1 MRKNL
6 ILISLF
12 IVLLSSCGLGY
23 NGSQVSS
30 LLFRDEYRK
39 VINVLNRDTAGLR
52 VPDDVPFLYKA
63 ELGKYSSDIL
73 AEYYYYRA
81 YTGLKKYKKAI
92 EHIVKYLEKTGH
104 DRPYFE
110 SHIALIDMC
119 YVMFNHPEYS
129 IKLLEESLIE
139 DRHNSQLKVMLASL
153 YEYEAYWGGGD
164 WQKAIDLYDEIEM
177 SLDSSQRTLLNYWKS
192 KIYGDSDK
200 ALSEITKSLERSGYT
215 DLEDLRRRAEIYER
229 RKDYEAAIDDYTRM
243 VEVSGES
250 YRAYYGR
257 GNCYE
262 VLGDTL
268 SARIDRERAEH
279 LQDSVLRERFVRDST
294 ESSFSM
300 RNRI

>member
-12 IVLLSSCGLGY
+12 IGLLSSCGLGY

-104 DRPYFE
+104 
-110 SHIALIDMC
+110 IALVDMC
-119 YVMFNHPEYS
+119 YVMFYHPEYS

-139 DRHNSQLKVMLASL
+139 DRRNSQLKVMLASM

-164 WQKAIDLYDEIEM
+164 WQKAIDLYDEIEA
-177 SLDSSQRTLLNYWKS
+177 SLDSGQRTLLNYWKS
-192 KIYGDSDK
+192 NIYGDSDK
-200 ALSEITKSLERSGYT
+200 ALSEITKSLEKSGYT
-215 DLEDLRRRAEIYER
+215 DLEDLQRRAGIYES
-229 RKDYEAAIDDYTRM
+229 RKDYEAAIEDYTRM
-243 VEVSGES
+243 IEVSDES

-257 GNCYE
+257 SSCYE

-268 SARIDRERAEH
+268 SARVDLERAEH
-279 LQDSVLRERFVRDST
+279 LQDSVQRERFVRDST
-294 ESSFSM
+294 EMSIVM

>member
-39 VINVLNRDTAGLR
+39 VINVLNKDTAGLR

-63 ELGKYSSDIL
+63 ELSRYSSDIL

-110 SHIALIDMC
+110 SRIALIDMC

-129 IKLLEESLIE
+129 IKLLEESLME
-139 DRHNSQLKVMLASL
+139 DRCNFQLKVMLASM

-164 WQKAIDLYDEIEM
+164 WQKAIDLYDEIEV
-177 SLDSSQRTLLNYWKS
+177 SLDSGQRTF
-192 KIYGDSDK
+192 IYGDSDK
-200 ALSEITKSLERSGYT
+200 ALSEITKSLEKSGYT
-215 DLEDLRRRAEIYER
+215 ELEDLQRRAGIYES
-229 RKDYEAAIDDYTRM
+229 RKDYEAAIEDYTRM
-243 VEVSGES
+243 IEVSDES

-257 GNCYE
+257 SSCYE
-262 VLGDTL
+262 ALGDTL
-268 SARIDRERAEH
+268 SARRDRKRAEL

-294 ESSFSM
+294 EMSIVM